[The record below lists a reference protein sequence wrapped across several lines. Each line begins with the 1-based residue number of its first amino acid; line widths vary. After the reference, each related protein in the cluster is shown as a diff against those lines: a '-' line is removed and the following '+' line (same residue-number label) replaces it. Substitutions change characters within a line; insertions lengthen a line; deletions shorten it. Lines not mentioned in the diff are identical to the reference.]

1 MRRNNK
7 WFNPAK
13 GAPLSLPMKHCR
25 RSSQAQQHFLG
36 GSRKPNRIFRGIPGT
51 KLGGF
56 RGVPGGSGGFRGNNA
71 YSVLQ
76 KALYKLVQ
84 VGTMARDSSGRAAP
98 PYNTK
103 ESFWS
108 LPRKCASACVDKGRD
123 KWRCVIFL
131 EFYVAGLVTVYADDL
146 LCLISAHMLSW
157 V

>member
-56 RGVPGGSGGFRGNNA
+56 RGVPGDSEATMRIV
-71 YSVLQ
+71 SCEKQ
-76 KALYKLVQ
+76 YKNWYKCKLWQGIPPTELHPFIILKKRFGVFQ
-84 VGTMARDSSGRAAP
+84 ENVHLRA
-98 PYNTK
+98 
-103 ESFWS
+103 
-108 LPRKCASACVDKGRD
+108 
-123 KWRCVIFL
+123 
-131 EFYVAGLVTVYADDL
+131 
-146 LCLISAHMLSW
+146 
-157 V
+157 